1 MLGIPVLSGRGGTSS
16 ANRGAP
22 LRWQSFCHRMLSF
35 CPLNDLPPLL
45 RSFSLIRP
53 FSEKYRGCV
62 RAAYRHVQYRQDAD
76 EEADLGAEIIA
87 AFAGAEEV
95 RDR

>member
-1 MLGIPVLSGRGGTSS
+1 MVALSTTVRGST
-16 ANRGAP
+16 
-22 LRWQSFCHRMLSF
+22 
-35 CPLNDLPPLL
+35 
-45 RSFSLIRP
+45 P